1 MSYAALLALLSAL
14 AFALPF
20 LVRLA
25 EGAGIPRSYG
35 IAVTLAVITVAATYL
50 WLRWRL
56 RDQDAL
62 DALEPGVLPSEPYV
76 PGFFFE
82 GGTFRG
88 ERLRQQGQPREALAV
103 YRAYQ
108 AILERQG
115 QRRADIDAVVLELQ
129 DELTREE
136 DAHASV

>member
-25 EGAGIPRSYG
+25 QAAGIPRSSG
-35 IAVTLAVITVAATYL
+35 IALTLAFITVASTYL

-82 GGTFRG
+82 GGAFRG
-88 ERLRQQGQPREALAV
+88 ERLRRQGRTREALAV

-115 QRRADIDAVVLELQ
+115 QRQADIDAVVLELVS
-129 DELTREE
+129 ELGREE
-136 DAHASV
+136 DGRASV